1 MATRVVDEQNPS
13 GRNLPTLAGRHSK
26 NAINPQL
33 LELLCRSSMPSCRRF
48 QSPAQIP
55 PLRFFFF
62 PWLNK
67 ISAHNNRMLYLSLL
81 YSSSSKH
88 NLPGIQLPLF
98 LL

>member
-33 LELLCRSSMPSCRRF
+33 LELLCRSSMPSCRR
-48 QSPAQIP
+48 
-55 PLRFFFF
+55 
-62 PWLNK
+62 
-67 ISAHNNRMLYLSLL
+67 
-81 YSSSSKH
+81 KH
-88 NLPGIQLPLF
+88 NLPSIQLPLF